1 MLKQRV
7 ITAIVLLLILIGAY
21 CLGPVAFVGVMA
33 VGFALAQWEWLKLAG
48 LTSLASALLAV
59 IVSGSTAGLT
69 FVAYQ
74 DLQVIHQISAEYQML
89 YANLSSIFVMYLA
102 VVTLLWIGI
111 SIRVFFA
118 RMKGLPVNRIAVGVT
133 GVFFPPAAWLGFV
146 AMYAS
151 FGISMVISLLAIV
164 WVADIMAYFTGMA
177 FGKHRMCPAISPKK
191 SWEGVAGG
199 MLSVMVLGL
208 IFALCLPEVKTIPGV
223 LTESMGVAAWIVVAF
238 VLVSLSIVGDL
249 FESALKRQAGIK
261 DSSNLLPG
269 HGGFYDRLDAMMPT
283 LPAGFLLTVLVASGT
298 IGF

>member
-1 MLKQRV
+1 MPHAIRTLYVVHHSHTDIGYTDLQERV
-7 ITAIVLLLILIGAY
+7 VQ
-21 CLGPVAFVGVMA
+21 
-33 VGFALAQWEWLKLAG
+33 AQADYIR
-48 LTSLASALLAV
+48 SALRILAEPQNAAFRWNCETWFCV
-59 IVSGSTAGLT
+59 EQ
-69 FVAYQ
+69 F
-74 DLQVIHQISAEYQML
+74 LQQATPEETE
-89 YANLSSIFVMYLA
+89 A
-102 VVTLLWIGI
+102 
-111 SIRVFFA
+111 FFA

>member
-21 CLGPVAFVGVMA
+21 CLGPVAFAGVMA

-164 WVADIMAYFTGMA
+164 WVADIMAYFTGIA

>member
-21 CLGPVAFVGVMA
+21 MLGPVAFAAVMA
-33 VGFALAQWEWLKLAG
+33 IGFILAQWEWLKLAG
-48 LTSLASALLAV
+48 LSSVASAVLAL
-59 IVSGSTAGLT
+59 IVGGSVTG
-69 FVAYQ
+69 FAYLAYL
-74 DLQVIHQISAEYQML
+74 DLQMIHQAAREYQML
-89 YANLSSIFVMYLA
+89 YANLSGIFVMYLA
-102 VVTLLWIGI
+102 AITLLWVGI

-118 RMKGLPVNRIAVGVT
+118 RVTGLPVNRIFVGVT

-177 FGKHRMCPAISPKK
+177 FGKHRMSPAISPKK

-199 MLSVMVLGL
+199 MLSVILLGL
-208 IFALCLPEVKTIPGV
+208 IFAWFLPEIKTIPGV
-223 LTESMGVAAWIVVAF
+223 IVQNMGVVAWLAVAF

-283 LPAGFLLTVLVASGT
+283 LPAGFLLSVLIASGT
-298 IGF
+298 LG

>member
-7 ITAIVLLLILIGAY
+7 ITAIVLLLILIGSY
-21 CLGPVAFVGVMA
+21 MLGPVAFAGVMA
-33 VGFALAQWEWLKLAG
+33 IAFILAQWEWLKLSG
-48 LTSLASALLAV
+48 LNSIISALIAV
-59 IVSGSTAGLT
+59 VVGGSAAAITYLVSL
-69 FVAYQ
+69 
-74 DLQVIHQISAEYQML
+74 DLQVINHASQEYQQL
-89 YANLSSIFVMYLA
+89 YANLSGMFVMYLT
-102 VVTLLWIGI
+102 VITLLWVGI

-118 RMKGLPVNRIAVGVT
+118 RKTGLPVNRIVVGIT
-133 GVFFPPAAWLGFV
+133 GVFFPPAAWLAFV
-146 AMYAS
+146 AMYAT

-177 FGKHRMCPAISPKK
+177 FGKHRMSPAISPKK

-199 MLSVMVLGL
+199 MLSVMLLGL
-208 IFALCLPEVKTIPGV
+208 LFAWFAPEIKTIPGV
-223 LTESMGVAAWIVVAF
+223 IVESMGALVWIIIAYIL
-238 VLVSLSIVGDL
+238 VLLSIVGDL

-298 IGF
+298 LG

>member
-7 ITAIVLLLILIGAY
+7 ITAIVLLLILIVSY
-21 CLGPVAFVGVMA
+21 LMGPVVFAGVMA
-33 VGFALAQWEWLKLAG
+33 VGFILAQWEWLKLSG
-48 LTSLASALLAV
+48 LSSVASGVLALIV
-59 IVSGSTAGLT
+59 GGTVSGTVYL
-69 FVAYQ
+69 AYL
-74 DLQVIHQISAEYQML
+74 DLQMIHEAAREYQML
-89 YANLSSIFVMYLA
+89 YANLSGMFVMHLA
-102 VVTLLWIGI
+102 VITLLWVGI
-111 SIRVFFA
+111 SIRVYFA
-118 RMKGLPVNRIAVGVT
+118 RQTGLPVNRVVVGIT

-177 FGKHRMCPAISPKK
+177 FGKHRMSPAISPKK
-191 SWEGVAGG
+191 SWEGVVGG
-199 MLSVMVLGL
+199 MLSVIVLGL
-208 IFALCLPEVKTIPGV
+208 IFAWFVPGVKTVPGV
-223 LTESMGVAAWIVVAF
+223 IVESMGAVAWLIVAF

-283 LPAGFLLTVLVASGT
+283 LPAGFLLCVLIASGT
-298 IGF
+298 LG

>member
-7 ITAIVLLLILIGAY
+7 ITAIVLLLILIGSY
-21 CLGPVAFVGVMA
+21 MLGPVAFAGAMA
-33 VGFALAQWEWLKLAG
+33 IAFILAQWEWLKLSG
-48 LTSLASALLAV
+48 LNSIISALIAV
-59 IVSGSTAGLT
+59 VVGGSAAAITYLVSL
-69 FVAYQ
+69 
-74 DLQVIHQISAEYQML
+74 DLQVINHASQEYQQL
-89 YANLSSIFVMYLA
+89 YANLSGMFVMYLT
-102 VVTLLWIGI
+102 VITLLWVGI

-118 RMKGLPVNRIAVGVT
+118 RKTGLPVNRIVVGIT
-133 GVFFPPAAWLGFV
+133 GVFFPPAAWLAFV
-146 AMYAS
+146 AMYAT

-177 FGKHRMCPAISPKK
+177 FGKHRMSPAISPKK

-199 MLSVMVLGL
+199 MLSVILLGL
-208 IFALCLPEVKTIPGV
+208 LFAWLAPEIKTIPGV
-223 LTESMGVAAWIVVAF
+223 IVESMGAVVWIIIAYI
-238 VLVSLSIVGDL
+238 LVSLSIVGDL

-298 IGF
+298 LG

>member
-21 CLGPVAFVGVMA
+21 CLGPVAFAGVMA

-177 FGKHRMCPAISPKK
+177 FGKQRMCPAISPKK

-223 LTESMGVAAWIVVAF
+223 LTESMGVIAWIVVAF

>member
-7 ITAIVLLLILIGAY
+7 ITAIVLLLILIGSY
-21 CLGPVAFVGVMA
+21 MLGPVAFAGVMA
-33 VGFALAQWEWLKLAG
+33 IAFILAQWEWLKLSG
-48 LTSLASALLAV
+48 LNSIISALIAV
-59 IVSGSTAGLT
+59 VVGGSAAAITYLVSL
-69 FVAYQ
+69 
-74 DLQVIHQISAEYQML
+74 DLQVINHASQEYQQL
-89 YANLSSIFVMYLA
+89 YANLSGMFVMYLT
-102 VVTLLWIGI
+102 VITLLWVGI

-118 RMKGLPVNRIAVGVT
+118 RKTGLPVNRIVVGIT
-133 GVFFPPAAWLGFV
+133 GVFFPPAAWLAFV
-146 AMYAS
+146 AMYAT

-177 FGKHRMCPAISPKK
+177 FGKHRMSPAISPKK

-199 MLSVMVLGL
+199 MLSVMLLGL
-208 IFALCLPEVKTIPGV
+208 LFAWFAPEIKTIPGV
-223 LTESMGVAAWIVVAF
+223 IVESMSVVVWIIIAYI
-238 VLVSLSIVGDL
+238 LVSLSIVGDL

-298 IGF
+298 LG

>member
-7 ITAIVLLLILIGAY
+7 ITAIVLLLILIGSY
-21 CLGPVAFVGVMA
+21 MLGPVAFAGVMA
-33 VGFALAQWEWLKLAG
+33 IAFILAQWEWLKLSG
-48 LTSLASALLAV
+48 LNSIISALIAV
-59 IVSGSTAGLT
+59 VVGGSAAAITYLVSL
-69 FVAYQ
+69 
-74 DLQVIHQISAEYQML
+74 DLQVINHASQEYQQL
-89 YANLSSIFVMYLA
+89 YANLSGMFVMYLT
-102 VVTLLWIGI
+102 VITLLWVGI

-118 RMKGLPVNRIAVGVT
+118 RKTGLPVNRIVVGIT
-133 GVFFPPAAWLGFV
+133 GVFFPPAAWLAFV
-146 AMYAS
+146 TMYAT

-177 FGKHRMCPAISPKK
+177 FGKHRMSPAISPKK

-199 MLSVMVLGL
+199 MLSVMLLGL
-208 IFALCLPEVKTIPGV
+208 LFAWFAPEIKTIPGV
-223 LTESMGVAAWIVVAF
+223 IVESMGALVWIIIAYI
-238 VLVSLSIVGDL
+238 LVSLSIVGDL

-298 IGF
+298 LG

>member
-7 ITAIVLLLILIGAY
+7 ITAIVLLLILIGSY
-21 CLGPVAFVGVMA
+21 MLGPVAFAGAMA
-33 VGFALAQWEWLKLAG
+33 IAFILAQWEWLKLSG
-48 LTSLASALLAV
+48 LNSIISALIAV
-59 IVSGSTAGLT
+59 VVGGSAAAITYLVSL
-69 FVAYQ
+69 
-74 DLQVIHQISAEYQML
+74 DLQVINHASQEYQQL
-89 YANLSSIFVMYLA
+89 YANLSGMFVMYLT
-102 VVTLLWIGI
+102 VITLLWVGI

-118 RMKGLPVNRIAVGVT
+118 RKTGLPVNRIVVGIT
-133 GVFFPPAAWLGFV
+133 GVFFPPAAWLAFV
-146 AMYAS
+146 AMYAT

-177 FGKHRMCPAISPKK
+177 FGKHRMSPAISPKK

-199 MLSVMVLGL
+199 MLSVMLLGL
-208 IFALCLPEVKTIPGV
+208 LFAWFAPEIKTIPGV
-223 LTESMGVAAWIVVAF
+223 IVESMGALVWIIIAYI
-238 VLVSLSIVGDL
+238 LVSLSIVGDL

-298 IGF
+298 LG

>member
-21 CLGPVAFVGVMA
+21 CLGPVAFAGVMA

-177 FGKHRMCPAISPKK
+177 FGKHRMSPAISPKK

-199 MLSVMVLGL
+199 MLSVMILGL
-208 IFALCLPEVKTIPGV
+208 IFAWFFPEIKTIPGV
-223 LTESMGVAAWIVVAF
+223 LVQSMGTIVWLVVAF

-283 LPAGFLLTVLVASGT
+283 LPAGFLLSVLIASGT
-298 IGF
+298 LG

>member
-7 ITAIVLLLILIGAY
+7 ITAIVLLLILVGSY
-21 CLGPVAFVGVMA
+21 CLGPVTFAGVMA
-33 VGFALAQWEWLKLAG
+33 IAFALAQWEWLKLAG
-48 LTSLASALLAV
+48 LSSVASALLSL

-69 FVAYQ
+69 FLAYQ
-74 DLQVIHQISAEYQML
+74 DLQMINQISSEYRLL

-102 VVTLLWIGI
+102 IVTLLWIGI

-118 RMKGLPVNRIAVGVT
+118 RMTGLPVNRIVVGVT

-151 FGISMVISLLAIV
+151 FGITMVISLLAIV

-199 MLSVMVLGL
+199 MLSVIVLGL
-208 IFALCLPEVKTIPGV
+208 VFALWLPEIRTIPGV
-223 LTESMGVAAWIVVAF
+223 LTESMGTVAWIVVAF

-283 LPAGFLLTVLVASGT
+283 LPAGFLLTVLVISGK

>member
-7 ITAIVLLLILIGAY
+7 ITAIVLLLILIGSY
-21 CLGPVAFVGVMA
+21 MLGPVAFVGVMA
-33 VGFALAQWEWLKLAG
+33 IAFILAQWEWLKLSG
-48 LTSLASALLAV
+48 LNSIISALIAV
-59 IVSGSTAGLT
+59 VVGGSAAAITYLVSL
-69 FVAYQ
+69 
-74 DLQVIHQISAEYQML
+74 DLQVINHASQEYQQL
-89 YANLSSIFVMYLA
+89 YANLSGMFVMYLT
-102 VVTLLWIGI
+102 VITLLWVGI

-118 RMKGLPVNRIAVGVT
+118 RKTGLPVNRIVVGIT
-133 GVFFPPAAWLGFV
+133 GVFFPPAAWLAFV
-146 AMYAS
+146 AMYAT

-177 FGKHRMCPAISPKK
+177 FGKHRMSPAISPKK

-199 MLSVMVLGL
+199 MLSVMLLGL
-208 IFALCLPEVKTIPGV
+208 LFAWFAPEIKTIPGV
-223 LTESMGVAAWIVVAF
+223 IVESMGALVWIITAYI
-238 VLVSLSIVGDL
+238 LVSLSIVGDL

-298 IGF
+298 LG

>member
-7 ITAIVLLLILIGAY
+7 ITAIVLLLILIGSY
-21 CLGPVAFVGVMA
+21 MLGPVAFAGVMA
-33 VGFALAQWEWLKLAG
+33 IAFILAQWEWLKLSG
-48 LTSLASALLAV
+48 LNSIISALIAV
-59 IVSGSTAGLT
+59 VVGGSVAAITYLVSL
-69 FVAYQ
+69 
-74 DLQVIHQISAEYQML
+74 DLQVINHASQEYQQL
-89 YANLSSIFVMYLA
+89 YANLSGMFVMYLT
-102 VVTLLWIGI
+102 VITLLWVGI

-118 RMKGLPVNRIAVGVT
+118 RKTGLPVNRIVVGIT
-133 GVFFPPAAWLGFV
+133 GVFFPPAAWLAFV
-146 AMYAS
+146 AMYAT

-177 FGKHRMCPAISPKK
+177 FGKHRMSPAISPKK

-199 MLSVMVLGL
+199 MLSVMLLGL
-208 IFALCLPEVKTIPGV
+208 LFAWFAPEIKTIPGV
-223 LTESMGVAAWIVVAF
+223 IVESMGVVVWIIIAYI
-238 VLVSLSIVGDL
+238 LVSLSIVGDL

-298 IGF
+298 LG

>member
-7 ITAIVLLLILIGAY
+7 ITAIVLLLILVGSY
-21 CLGPVAFVGVMA
+21 CLGPVTFAGVMA
-33 VGFALAQWEWLKLAG
+33 IAFALAQWEWLKLAG
-48 LTSLASALLAV
+48 LSSVASALLSL

-69 FVAYQ
+69 FLAYQ
-74 DLQVIHQISAEYQML
+74 DLQMINQISSEYRLL

-102 VVTLLWIGI
+102 IVTLLWIGI

-118 RMKGLPVNRIAVGVT
+118 RMTGMRVNRIAVGVT

-151 FGISMVISLLAIV
+151 FGITMVISLLAIV

-199 MLSVMVLGL
+199 MLSVIVLGL
-208 IFALCLPEVKTIPGV
+208 VFALWLPEIRTIPGV
-223 LTESMGVAAWIVVAF
+223 LTESMGTVAWIVVAF

-283 LPAGFLLTVLVASGT
+283 LPAGFLLTVLVISGK

>member
-7 ITAIVLLLILIGAY
+7 ITAIILLLILIGSY
-21 CLGPVAFVGVMA
+21 CLGPVAFAGVMA
-33 VGFALAQWEWLKLAG
+33 VGFALAQWECLKLAG
-48 LTSLASALLAV
+48 LSSAASVLLAL

-69 FVAYQ
+69 FLAYQ
-74 DLQVIHQISAEYQML
+74 DLQVINQISAEYRML

-102 VVTLLWIGI
+102 IVTLLWVGI

-223 LTESMGVAAWIVVAF
+223 LTESMGVIAWIVVAF

-283 LPAGFLLTVLVASGT
+283 LTAGFLLTVLVASGT

>member
-7 ITAIVLLLILIGAY
+7 ITAIVLLLILIGSY
-21 CLGPVAFVGVMA
+21 MLGPVAFAGVMA
-33 VGFALAQWEWLKLAG
+33 IAFILAQWEWLKLSG
-48 LTSLASALLAV
+48 LNSIISALIAV
-59 IVSGSTAGLT
+59 VVGGSAAAITYLVSL
-69 FVAYQ
+69 
-74 DLQVIHQISAEYQML
+74 DLQVINHASQEYQQL
-89 YANLSSIFVMYLA
+89 YANLSGMFVMYLT
-102 VVTLLWIGI
+102 VITLLWVGI

-118 RMKGLPVNRIAVGVT
+118 RKTGLPVNRIVVGIT
-133 GVFFPPAAWLGFV
+133 GVFFPPAAWLAFV
-146 AMYAS
+146 AMYAT

-177 FGKHRMCPAISPKK
+177 FGKHRMSPAISPKK

-199 MLSVMVLGL
+199 MLSVMLLGL
-208 IFALCLPEVKTIPGV
+208 LFAWFAPEIKTIPGLIV
-223 LTESMGVAAWIVVAF
+223 ESMGALVWIIIAYI
-238 VLVSLSIVGDL
+238 LVSLSIVGDL

-298 IGF
+298 LG

>member
-7 ITAIVLLLILIGAY
+7 ITAIVLLLILIGSY
-21 CLGPVAFVGVMA
+21 MLGPVAFAGVMA
-33 VGFALAQWEWLKLAG
+33 IAFILAQWEWLKLSG
-48 LTSLASALLAV
+48 LNSIISALIAV
-59 IVSGSTAGLT
+59 VVGGSAAAITYLVSL
-69 FVAYQ
+69 
-74 DLQVIHQISAEYQML
+74 DLQVINHASQEYQQL
-89 YANLSSIFVMYLA
+89 YANLSGMFVMYLT
-102 VVTLLWIGI
+102 VITLLWVGI

-118 RMKGLPVNRIAVGVT
+118 RKTGLPVNRIVVGIT
-133 GVFFPPAAWLGFV
+133 GVFFPPAAWLAFV
-146 AMYAS
+146 AMYAT

-177 FGKHRMCPAISPKK
+177 FGKHRMSPAISPKK

-199 MLSVMVLGL
+199 MLSVMLLGL
-208 IFALCLPEVKTIPGV
+208 LFAWFAPEIQTIPGV
-223 LTESMGVAAWIVVAF
+223 IVESMGALVWIIIAYI
-238 VLVSLSIVGDL
+238 LVSLSIVGDL

-298 IGF
+298 LG

>member
-7 ITAIVLLLILIGAY
+7 ITAIVLLLILIGSY
-21 CLGPVAFVGVMA
+21 MLVPVAFAGVMA
-33 VGFALAQWEWLKLAG
+33 IAFILAQWEWLKLSG
-48 LTSLASALLAV
+48 LNSIISALIAV
-59 IVSGSTAGLT
+59 VVGGSAAAITYLVSL
-69 FVAYQ
+69 
-74 DLQVIHQISAEYQML
+74 DLQVINHASQEYQQL
-89 YANLSSIFVMYLA
+89 YANLSGMFVMYLT
-102 VVTLLWIGI
+102 VITLLWVGI

-118 RMKGLPVNRIAVGVT
+118 RKTGLPVNRIVVGIT
-133 GVFFPPAAWLGFV
+133 GVFFPPAAWLAFV
-146 AMYAS
+146 AMYAT

-177 FGKHRMCPAISPKK
+177 FGKHRMSPAISPKK

-199 MLSVMVLGL
+199 MLSVMLLGL
-208 IFALCLPEVKTIPGV
+208 LFAWFAPEIKTIPGV
-223 LTESMGVAAWIVVAF
+223 IVESMGALVWIIIAYI
-238 VLVSLSIVGDL
+238 LVSLSIVGDL

-298 IGF
+298 LG

>member
-7 ITAIVLLLILIGAY
+7 ITAIVLLLILIGSY
-21 CLGPVAFVGVMA
+21 MLGPVAFAGVMA
-33 VGFALAQWEWLKLAG
+33 IAFILAQWEWLKLSG
-48 LTSLASALLAV
+48 LNSIISALIAV
-59 IVSGSTAGLT
+59 VVGGSAAAITYLVSL
-69 FVAYQ
+69 
-74 DLQVIHQISAEYQML
+74 DLQVINHASQEYQQL
-89 YANLSSIFVMYLA
+89 YANLSGMFVMYLT
-102 VVTLLWIGI
+102 VITLLWVGI

-118 RMKGLPVNRIAVGVT
+118 RKTGLPVNRIVVGIT
-133 GVFFPPAAWLGFV
+133 GVFFPPAAWLAFV
-146 AMYAS
+146 AMYAT

-177 FGKHRMCPAISPKK
+177 FGKHRMSPAISPKK

-199 MLSVMVLGL
+199 MLSVILLGL
-208 IFALCLPEVKTIPGV
+208 LFAWLAPEIKTIPGV
-223 LTESMGVAAWIVVAF
+223 IGESMGAVVWIIIAYI
-238 VLVSLSIVGDL
+238 LVSLSIVGDL

-298 IGF
+298 LG

>member
-7 ITAIVLLLILIGAY
+7 ITAIVLLLILIVSY
-21 CLGPVAFVGVMA
+21 LMGPVVFAGVMA
-33 VGFALAQWEWLKLAG
+33 VGFILAQWEWLKLSG
-48 LTSLASALLAV
+48 LSSVACGVLALIV
-59 IVSGSTAGLT
+59 GGTVSGTAYL
-69 FVAYQ
+69 AYL
-74 DLQVIHQISAEYQML
+74 DLQMIHEAAREYQML
-89 YANLSSIFVMYLA
+89 YANLSGMFVMYLA
-102 VVTLLWIGI
+102 VITLLWVGI
-111 SIRVFFA
+111 SIRVYFA
-118 RMKGLPVNRIAVGVT
+118 RQTGLPVNRVVVGIT

-177 FGKHRMCPAISPKK
+177 FGKHRMSPAISPKK

-199 MLSVMVLGL
+199 MLSVIVLGL
-208 IFALCLPEVKTIPGV
+208 IFAWFVPGVKTVPGV
-223 LTESMGVAAWIVVAF
+223 IVESMGAVAWLIVAF

-283 LPAGFLLTVLVASGT
+283 LPAGFLLCVLIASGT
-298 IGF
+298 LG

>member
-21 CLGPVAFVGVMA
+21 CLGPVAFAGVMA

-102 VVTLLWIGI
+102 IVTLLWVGI

>member
-21 CLGPVAFVGVMA
+21 CLGPVAFAGVMA
-33 VGFALAQWEWLKLAG
+33 IAFALAQWGWLKLAG
-48 LTSLASALLAV
+48 LSSPVSALLAL
-59 IVSGSTAGLT
+59 IVSGSTALLT

-74 DLQVIHQISAEYQML
+74 DLQMINQISAEYQML
-89 YANLSSIFVMYLA
+89 YANLSSLFVMYLG
-102 VVTLLWIGI
+102 VVSLLWVGI

-118 RMKGLPVNRIAVGVT
+118 RMTGLPVNRVVVGVT

-151 FGISMVISLLAIV
+151 FGITMVISLLAIV

-199 MLSVMVLGL
+199 MLSVIILGL
-208 IFALCLPEVKTIPGV
+208 VFAFFVPDMKTIPGV
-223 LTESMGVAAWIVVAF
+223 LTESMGAFVWVVVAF
-238 VLVSLSIVGDL
+238 ILVSLSIVGDL

-283 LPAGFLLTVLVASGT
+283 LPVGFLLTVLVASGT
-298 IGF
+298 IG

>member
-7 ITAIVLLLILIGAY
+7 ITAIVLLLILIGSY
-21 CLGPVAFVGVMA
+21 MLGPVAFAGVMA
-33 VGFALAQWEWLKLAG
+33 IAFIVAQWEWLKLSG
-48 LTSLASALLAV
+48 LNSIISALIAV
-59 IVSGSTAGLT
+59 VVGGSAAAITYLVSL
-69 FVAYQ
+69 
-74 DLQVIHQISAEYQML
+74 DLQVINHASQEYQQL
-89 YANLSSIFVMYLA
+89 YANLSGMFVMYLT
-102 VVTLLWIGI
+102 VITLLWVGI

-118 RMKGLPVNRIAVGVT
+118 RKTGLPVNRIVVGIT
-133 GVFFPPAAWLGFV
+133 GVFFPPAAWLAFV
-146 AMYAS
+146 AMYAT

-177 FGKHRMCPAISPKK
+177 FGKHRMSPAISPKK

-199 MLSVMVLGL
+199 MLSVMLLGL
-208 IFALCLPEVKTIPGV
+208 LFAWLAPEIKTIPGV
-223 LTESMGVAAWIVVAF
+223 IVESMGAVVWIIIAYI
-238 VLVSLSIVGDL
+238 LVSLSIVGDL

-298 IGF
+298 LG